1 MPIPKPCPKKAVA
14 GQTWIILSF
23 SASCSAAQA
32 TVGKLVTKK
41 VPAGRKPYPG
51 TFAGGLRCVGGP
63 NAGALPRS
71 IICGVRSTTGFTAFK
86 S

>member
-14 GQTWIILSF
+14 GQTWMILSF

-41 VPAGRKPYPG
+41 VPAGRKP
-51 TFAGGLRCVGGP
+51 
-63 NAGALPRS
+63 
-71 IICGVRSTTGFTAFK
+71 
-86 S
+86 